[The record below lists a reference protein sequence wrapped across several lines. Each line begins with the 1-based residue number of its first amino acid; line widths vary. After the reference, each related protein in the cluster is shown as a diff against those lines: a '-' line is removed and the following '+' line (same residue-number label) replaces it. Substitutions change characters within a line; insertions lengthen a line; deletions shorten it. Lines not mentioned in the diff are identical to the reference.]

1 MEHLFIK
8 GRIFYV
14 EKRRRSLAHLMP
26 KIKKLCVV
34 QTYAD
39 MKKLLV
45 TTMEVEKVL
54 GKIKK
59 TPIEPLK
66 EERDEEANEGE
77 SSIKW

>member
-14 EKRRRSLAHLMP
+14 EKKRRSLAHIMP

>member
-1 MEHLFIK
+1 VEHLFLK
-8 GRIFYV
+8 GRILNV
-14 EKRRRSLAHLMP
+14 ERRRKFLAHLMP

-39 MKKLLV
+39 MKKLLA
-45 TTMEVEKVL
+45 TTIEVEKVFAKN
-54 GKIKK
+54 GK

-66 EERDEEANEGE
+66 EERDEEANEGQ